1 MQRKHAYMR
10 IVRNKAV
17 ARRWAAQEVPVKVSR
32 RGFLVSSG
40 AAVALRAVPQV
51 ARPGG
56 RRILTL
62 VYDKGLGMMRAVERV
77 VP

>member
-1 MQRKHAYMR
+1 M
-10 IVRNKAV
+10 
-17 ARRWAAQEVPVKVSR
+17 PDLTR
-32 RGFLVSSG
+32 RGFIVTALAASAVRTVP
-40 AAVALRAVPQV
+40 AVATRT
-51 ARPGG
+51 GG

>member
-1 MQRKHAYMR
+1 MT
-10 IVRNKAV
+10 
-17 ARRWAAQEVPVKVSR
+17 ELSR
-32 RGFLVSSG
+32 RRFLILTAAATG
-40 AAVALRAVPQV
+40 AARLAPAIV

-62 VYDKGLGMMRAVERV
+62 VYDKGLGMMRAIDRL